1 MSSLPLFSSSLASD
15 IGLPLLTFAFLTA
28 GTPGPNNMM
37 LTASGARFGWR
48 RTVPHIFG
56 IFCGLAVMIA
66 LSGLGLAQLFI
77 VFPACQWLLKLAG
90 GAYLLWLSYKL
101 WTAKAGHSALP
112 FLDRPMRPHEA
123 ALFQGVNPK
132 AWMMATTIIS
142 LFAVKPEQTL
152 QVTVM
157 AIAVFCMV
165 GWVTGSAWTLLGQS
179 IRHWLQDPR
188 RERWF
193 NRALAVLMAG
203 CVAWFMS

>member
-157 AIAVFCMV
+157 AIAVIGVPDHADQDILNRVLDAVATDGLFHV
-165 GWVTGSAWTLLGQS
+165 EGEGFYNGSTLILR
-179 IRHWLQDPR
+179 I
-188 RERWF
+188 
-193 NRALAVLMAG
+193 
-203 CVAWFMS
+203 